1 MTRLFFRY
9 SQLLKL
15 DELLKNDFSQIN
27 INHLP
32 PKHWFKS
39 NRSEIVES
47 RKLLIENFL
56 QSVLSNS
63 AVVEGKEFKVL
74 DFLGLPRSFMEVYG
88 GTENKMEK
96 SLSKWREGERE
107 GGRRKEEGGRGRTED
122 GRERRKDGGGR
133 AEEGEE
139 KGGGQQ
145 IIIKNFYSWFGF
157 RSRFW
162 AYK

>member
-1 MTRLFFRY
+1 MGTIKRGNLNISPYTVYVIEVRYKQNNEKIMSRLFFRY

-15 DELLKNDFSQIN
+15 DELLKNDFAQIN

-56 QSVLSNS
+56 QSVLSNR

-88 GTENKMEK
+88 GVENKMEK
-96 SLSKWREGERE
+96 SLSREEH
-107 GGRRKEEGGRGRTED
+107 
-122 GRERRKDGGGR
+122 
-133 AEEGEE
+133 
-139 KGGGQQ
+139 
-145 IIIKNFYSWFGF
+145 Y
-157 RSRFW
+157 
-162 AYK
+162 